1 MSTREILR
9 DKIGVCREYV
19 KIFSE
24 MCNIAGFRVKCIRGY
39 TKGPDFVP
47 GNYPFLSKLWLI
59 NSKTDYNL
67 TPRVLMCN
75 STLSKLY
82 LIITELISFTMCC

>member
-1 MSTREILR
+1 MCTKHLNHCHFCKESRVMINIHLIFRYTEACLDKEMSTREILR

-24 MCNIAGFRVKCIRGY
+24 MCDIAGFRVKCIRGY

-47 GNYPFLSKLWLI
+47 G
-59 NSKTDYNL
+59 
-67 TPRVLMCN
+67 
-75 STLSKLY
+75 KLY
-82 LIITELISFTMCC
+82 

>member
-1 MSTREILR
+1 MNCVFRENKLIINFLFRYTEDCLDKEMSTREILR

-47 GNYPFLSKLWLI
+47 GNYPFLR
-59 NSKTDYNL
+59 TH
-67 TPRVLMCN
+67 
-75 STLSKLY
+75 
-82 LIITELISFTMCC
+82 

>member
-9 DKIGVCREYV
+9 DKTGVCREYV

-47 GNYPFLSKLWLI
+47 GNYPFLSTHCLI
-59 NSKTDYNL
+59 NSLNL
-67 TPRVLMCN
+67 LQFDTKM
-75 STLSKLY
+75 STSTQSKLY
-82 LIITELISFTMCC
+82 LIITVLISFTMCC